1 MNIETLN
8 NMGVINSF
16 TQNNGIGTPARM
28 PYPESWKKEA
38 EAGEQTSAPGKA
50 IHLKSGG
57 GRKIKMLRLLVAM
70 HEAGF
75 FVDDAGAPVDQ
86 QDVFAAFAGIL
97 GMGLSRAN
105 SNISDSLHRHN
116 KQIRLQVF
124 DDLKQADTCV
134 LVLPCGRSAHTEAG
148 WMAGAGKRVIV
159 YIPEMVKP
167 ELMYKLFDE
176 VVGNLDDLVAS
187 FNYDGEIQG

>member
-38 EAGEQTSAPGKA
+38 EAGEQTPAPGKA

-57 GRKIKMLRLLVAM
+57 GRKIKMLRVLVAM

-105 SNISDSLHRHN
+105 SNISDSLHRYN

-124 DDLKQADTCV
+124 DVLKQAFSDY
-134 LVLPCGRSAHTEAG
+134 ED
-148 WMAGAGKRVIV
+148 
-159 YIPEMVKP
+159 
-167 ELMYKLFDE
+167 ELLERQKEL
-176 VVGNLDDLVAS
+176 
-187 FNYDGEIQG
+187 

>member
-16 TQNNGIGTPARM
+16 TQNNGIGTPVRM

-38 EAGEQTSAPGKA
+38 EAGEQTPAPGKA
-50 IHLKSGG
+50 IRLKSGG
-57 GRKIKMLRLLVAM
+57 GRKIKMLRVLVAM

-105 SNISDSLHRHN
+105 SNISDSLHRYN

-124 DDLKQADTCV
+124 DVLKQAFSDY
-134 LVLPCGRSAHTEAG
+134 ED
-148 WMAGAGKRVIV
+148 
-159 YIPEMVKP
+159 
-167 ELMYKLFDE
+167 ELLERQKEL
-176 VVGNLDDLVAS
+176 
-187 FNYDGEIQG
+187 

>member
-16 TQNNGIGTPARM
+16 TQNNGIGTPVRM

-38 EAGEQTSAPGKA
+38 EAGEQTPAPGKA

-97 GMGLSRAN
+97 GVDLSRAN

-124 DDLKQADTCV
+124 DDLKQAFSDY
-134 LVLPCGRSAHTEAG
+134 ED
-148 WMAGAGKRVIV
+148 
-159 YIPEMVKP
+159 
-167 ELMYKLFDE
+167 ELLERQKE
-176 VVGNLDDLVAS
+176 NL
-187 FNYDGEIQG
+187 

>member
-16 TQNNGIGTPARM
+16 TQNNGIGTPVRM

-38 EAGEQTSAPGKA
+38 EAGEQTPAPGKA

-57 GRKIKMLRLLVAM
+57 GRKIKMLRVLVAM

-105 SNISDSLHRHN
+105 SNISDSLHRYN

-124 DDLKQADTCV
+124 DVLKQAFSDY
-134 LVLPCGRSAHTEAG
+134 ED
-148 WMAGAGKRVIV
+148 
-159 YIPEMVKP
+159 
-167 ELMYKLFDE
+167 ELLERQKEL
-176 VVGNLDDLVAS
+176 
-187 FNYDGEIQG
+187 

>member
-8 NMGVINSF
+8 NMGVINSY
-16 TQNNGIGTPARM
+16 TDNRGWGTPAKM

-38 EAGEQTSAPGKA
+38 EAEEQAPVPGKD

-57 GRKIKMLRLLVAM
+57 GRKIKLLRVLVAL

-97 GMGLSRAN
+97 GVDLSRAN
-105 SNISDSLHRHN
+105 SNISDGLKRYN
-116 KQIRLQVF
+116 KEMRLQIF
-124 DDLKQADTCV
+124 EDLKNAYSDY
-134 LVLPCGRSAHTEAG
+134 ED
-148 WMAGAGKRVIV
+148 
-159 YIPEMVKP
+159 
-167 ELMYKLFDE
+167 ELIEHQKELH
-176 VVGNLDDLVAS
+176 
-187 FNYDGEIQG
+187 GEL

>member
-16 TQNNGIGTPARM
+16 TQNNGIGTPVRM

-38 EAGEQTSAPGKA
+38 EAGEQTPVPGKA

-57 GRKIKMLRLLVAM
+57 GRKIKMLRVLVAM

-86 QDVFAAFAGIL
+86 QDVFVAFAGIL

-105 SNISDSLHRHN
+105 SNISDSLHRYN

-124 DDLKQADTCV
+124 DVLKQAFSDY
-134 LVLPCGRSAHTEAG
+134 ED
-148 WMAGAGKRVIV
+148 
-159 YIPEMVKP
+159 
-167 ELMYKLFDE
+167 ELLERQKEL
-176 VVGNLDDLVAS
+176 
-187 FNYDGEIQG
+187 